1 MRAWGSATVRAGD
14 SATVRAW
21 GASQIQAFHHA
32 QVTASDHVAVTRR
45 GKNAKV
51 TGGVLIDVPP
61 MTTPEAWCDFYGAE
75 VTDGVAVLYKA
86 VDDTY
91 TSSHGF
97 TYKPG
102 STPEA
107 PDWDGGKVE
116 CGGGL
121 HACAHPWESHQF
133 NHRATHY
140 IACPVK
146 LEDIAVHEDAAM
158 PNKVKFR
165 ACCAPCWEVDADG
178 EKVNR

>member
-1 MRAWGSATVRAGD
+1 MT
-14 SATVRAW
+14 
-21 GASQIQAFHHA
+21 AF
-32 QVTASDHVAVTRR
+32 RR
-45 GKNAKV
+45 GDKWVAKFTLGKKQHWV
-51 TGGVLIDVPP
+51 KGGPWD
-61 MTTPEAWCDFYGAE
+61 TKRQAQEAERRYRDFLTARRSDE
-75 VTDGVAVLYKA
+75 TCASFADRWLEEWHKA

-107 PDWDGGKVE
+107 PDWDGGKEE

-140 IACPVK
+140 IACPVR
-146 LEDIAVHEDAAM
+146 LEDIAVHENAAM

-165 ACCAPCWEVDADG
+165 ACCEPCWEVDVDG
-178 EKVNR
+178 EKVSK